1 MYQKKFCKKT
11 VETMKTTCVSFL
23 AKIEPQLLLVALSC
37 CNSGR
42 RGGEGSGLV
51 SKSNLWKKR
60 ERKTR
65 PPFPFSLFFFPLPL
79 PASRKEFGGAGGQK
93 EEKGGG
99 RKKAHEMRLGGGGR
113 GEAQGTTCLFLHF
126 LRDEITNFSRFF

>member
-1 MYQKKFCKKT
+1 M
-11 VETMKTTCVSFL
+11 
-23 AKIEPQLLLVALSC
+23 LVALSVVATLEE
-37 CNSGR
+37 
-42 RGGEGSGLV
+42 GEAKAAAVV

-99 RKKAHEMRLGGGGR
+99 RKKA
-113 GEAQGTTCLFLHF
+113 
-126 LRDEITNFSRFF
+126 

>member
-1 MYQKKFCKKT
+1 MWHSVVATLEEGEAKAAAWSPSP
-11 VETMKTTCVSFL
+11 TCGRKERGKLGLLFL
-23 AKIEPQLLLVALSC
+23 FPLS
-37 CNSGR
+37 
-42 RGGEGSGLV
+42 
-51 SKSNLWKKR
+51 
-60 ERKTR
+60 
-65 PPFPFSLFFFPLPL
+65 FFPLPL

-126 LRDEITNFSRFF
+126 LRDEITNFSRFFFKVLNAF